1 MVSGVEIEMTYWFTW
16 SLFTPGFCNVPSSWF
31 FIFFRVLHFHTPKMP
46 GLSQHLPNGYY
57 TLNYNC
63 TVREFSFLMVCQ
75 CLPFQ
80 KIISIEVSC
89 SGRKQSRQMQ
99 AAPSSGQLIW
109 TRYPV
114 REWRQKRWM
123 RTVGNTGQF
132 SWAVKLQLRCWQQHS
147 VIMGSGEGTGGLCCS
162 GQGRMGFTGSNYN
175 AAVLQACQAP
185 YWQTAECFWREGQ
198 WSARLE

>member
-99 AAPSSGQLIW
+99 AAPSSGQLI
-109 TRYPV
+109 
-114 REWRQKRWM
+114 
-123 RTVGNTGQF
+123 
-132 SWAVKLQLRCWQQHS
+132 
-147 VIMGSGEGTGGLCCS
+147 
-162 GQGRMGFTGSNYN
+162 
-175 AAVLQACQAP
+175 
-185 YWQTAECFWREGQ
+185 
-198 WSARLE
+198 